1 MEIIKINLT
10 SVKVILSREEINKYE
25 FLSCSELEEAEML
38 DSIDKLLEKI
48 NNEANL
54 DLKKNKLL
62 LQVYPSKS
70 GECEIY
76 ISCTEDKIMY
86 REKTVQGGSKRNMPY
101 INVYRFDTFT
111 ELVSACYRLHTITSD
126 EGSQIYYDKEK
137 EKYYLLC
144 QSISSKEMRFAFLN
158 EYAKQLKSQTT
169 YYIKEH
175 FECICRSNAIRSF
188 SELA

>member
-10 SVKVILSREEINKYE
+10 SVKVILSREECGNYE
-25 FLSCSELEEAEML
+25 FLSNSELEEKEML
-38 DSIDKLLEKI
+38 HSIDTLLEKI
-48 NNEANL
+48 NKEEKL
-54 DLKKNKLL
+54 DLKNNKLL

-86 REKTVQGGSKRNMPY
+86 KEKSIQGSSKRNVSY
-101 INVYRFDTFT
+101 ISIYRFDSLR
-111 ELVSACYRLHTITSD
+111 EIINACYRLHMITKD
-126 EGSQIYYDKEK
+126 ESSQIYYDTEK
-137 EKYYLLC
+137 DKYYLLC
-144 QSISSKEMRFAFLN
+144 QSISPREMRFAFLN
-158 EYAKQLKSQTT
+158 EYAKQLKSHTV

-175 FECICRSNAIRSF
+175 FKCICQSDAINSF

>member
-10 SVKVILSREEINKYE
+10 SVKVILSREECEKYE
-25 FLSCSELEEAEML
+25 FLSNSELEEREML
-38 DSIDKLLEKI
+38 DSIDTLLEKI
-48 NNEANL
+48 NKEKKL
-54 DLKKNKLL
+54 DLKNNKLL

-86 REKTVQGGSKRNMPY
+86 KEKAIQSGFKRNTPY
-101 INVYRFDTFT
+101 INIYRFESFS
-111 ELVSACYRLHTITSD
+111 ELINACYRLHMITED
-126 EGSQIYYDKEK
+126 ESSQIYYDKERD
-137 EKYYLLC
+137 KYYLLC

-158 EYAKQLKSQTT
+158 EYAKQLKAQTI
-169 YYIKEH
+169 YYVKEH
-175 FECICRSNAIRSF
+175 FKCICQSNAISSF